1 MFSLSADTAE
11 SGRSTMKKM
20 KKALY
25 KFAPL
30 MLVPGLVMSAIFPFI
45 LPGLK
50 MMTLMV
56 VMMNNMALMGAIF
69 TILRNNA
76 FNNKYEH
83 KVVYVNDGYNNEK
96 YAATNIEEHVHSD
109 HFGVLY
115 DDTKRP
121 PKHEDHTFGEDYDH
135 VEDVPA
141 LSVNPEWLK
150 AYADGKMLAI
160 IGKDNNIR
168 HGKH

>member
-1 MFSLSADTAE
+1 
-11 SGRSTMKKM
+11 MKKVQKYM
-20 KKALY
+20 Y

-56 VMMNNMALMGAIF
+56 GMMNNMALMGAIF

-76 FNNKYEH
+76 FNDKYEH

-109 HFGVLY
+109 HFGLLY
-115 DDTKRP
+115 DETKRP
-121 PKHEDHTFGEDYDH
+121 PQHEDHHNFGESFDH
-135 VEDVPA
+135 VEEGA
-141 LSVNPEWLK
+141 SFSVNPEWLK
-150 AYADGKMLAI
+150 AYADGKMLAFV
-160 IGKDNNIR
+160 GKDTKIHNL
-168 HGKH
+168 KH